1 MSSLE
6 TVAPFAEIVA
16 AVNQAGGQSSRL
28 CYQCGKCDVVC
39 PWNRVRDF
47 SIRKVVREASLG
59 LSEIGLD
66 DIWRCTTC
74 GTCPS
79 QCPRGVGQ
87 IEVSVAVR
95 RVATSYGEFAGSAR
109 KVRAAAASLTS
120 VGNPLSQDR
129 SRRVTWAN
137 GLGVKPFAE
146 GMELL
151 FFVGCYGSF
160 DPRVRKISVAVTKI
174 LQRAGVDFGILGN
187 DESCCGESIRKAGN
201 EEVFRAL
208 AKANIKAFID
218 RGVKRI
224 LVASPHCYHA
234 FKRDY
239 AEFMVHFEVVHLSEL
254 VAELV
259 ANGRLKLTRPLD
271 KKVTYHD
278 PCYLGRHNGIYDQP
292 RSVLGKVPGLELVEM
307 PDRRQDS
314 LCCGGGGGRIWMETP
329 KGERFADL
337 RLAQA
342 RETGASMLVTSCPY
356 CISNF
361 EDSRFSVAGGDTL
374 EIKDLAEVVADSLD
388 GVAAS

>member
-1 MSSLE
+1 ME

-16 AVNQAGGQSSRL
+16 AVRQAGGESSQL
-28 CYQCGKCDVVC
+28 CFQCGKCDVVC

-47 SIRKVVREASLG
+47 SIRRVVREASLG

-74 GTCPS
+74 GTCPA

-95 RVATSYGEFAGSAR
+95 RIATEYGEFAGSA
-109 KVRAAAASLTS
+109 KKIRAAGMSLAS

-129 SRRVTWAN
+129 SKRAAWAD
-137 GLGVKPFAE
+137 GLGVKPYTE

-160 DPRVRKISVAVTKI
+160 DPRVRKVSVAVAKI
-174 LQRAGVDFGILGN
+174 LQRAGVNFGILGS
-187 DESCCGESIRKAGN
+187 DEQCCGESIRKAGN

-218 RGVKRI
+218 RGVRRI
-224 LVASPHCYHA
+224 LVASPHCYQA
-234 FKRDY
+234 FKHDY
-239 AEFMVHFEVVHLSEL
+239 AEFMVHFEVVHLAEL
-254 VAELV
+254 LAELV
-259 ANGRLKLTRPLD
+259 ADGRLKLTRPLP
-271 KKVTYHD
+271 KRVTYHD
-278 PCYLGRHNGIYDQP
+278 PCYLGRHNGIYDAP
-292 RSVLGKVPGLELVEM
+292 RSVLASVPGLDLVEM
-307 PDRRQDS
+307 RDHRQNS

-342 RETGASMLVTSCPY
+342 HETGASLLVTSCPY

-361 EDSRFSVAGGDTL
+361 EDSRLGMADGDAL
-374 EIKDLAEVVADSLD
+374 EVKDLAEVVADAID
-388 GVAAS
+388 GVGTS

>member
-1 MSSLE
+1 MD

-16 AVNQAGGQSSRL
+16 EVSRAGGETSRL

-39 PWNRVRDF
+39 PWNRVRNF

-95 RVATSYGEFAGSAR
+95 RVATSYGEFAGPAR
-109 KVRAAAASLTS
+109 KVRAAGTSLASE
-120 VGNPLSQDR
+120 GNPLSQER
-129 SRRVTWAN
+129 GRRADWAR
-137 GLGVKPFAE
+137 GLGVRPFAE

-151 FFVGCYGSF
+151 YFVGCYGSF
-160 DPRVRKISVAVTKI
+160 DPRVRKVSVAIAKV

-187 DESCCGESIRKAGN
+187 EESCCGESIRKAGN

-224 LVASPHCYHA
+224 LVSSPHCYHA
-234 FKRDY
+234 FTRDY
-239 AEFMVHFEVVHLSEL
+239 PELMVHFEVVHLSEL
-254 VAELV
+254 LAELV
-259 ANGRLKLTRPLD
+259 ADGRLALTCSLGKR
-271 KKVTYHD
+271 VTYHD
-278 PCYLGRHNGIYDQP
+278 PCYLGRHSGIYDQP
-292 RSVLGKVPGLELVEM
+292 RSVLGRVPGLELVEM
-307 PDRRQDS
+307 PDCRQDS
-314 LCCGGGGGRIWMETP
+314 LCCGGGGGRIWLETP

-342 RETGASMLVTSCPY
+342 RETGASVLVTSCPY
-356 CISNF
+356 CLSNF
-361 EDSRFSVAGGDTL
+361 EDSRLSIPGGDAL
-374 EIKDLAEVVADSLD
+374 EVKDLVEVVADSLD
-388 GVAAS
+388 GVDAP

>member
-1 MSSLE
+1 LE

-16 AVNQAGGQSSRL
+16 AVRQAGGESSQL
-28 CYQCGKCDVVC
+28 CFQCGKCDVVC

-47 SIRKVVREASLG
+47 SIRRVVREASLG

-74 GTCPS
+74 GTCPA

-95 RVATSYGEFAGSAR
+95 RIATEYGEFAGSA
-109 KVRAAAASLTS
+109 KKIRAAGMSLAS

-129 SRRVTWAN
+129 SKRAAWAD
-137 GLGVKPFAE
+137 GLGVKPYTE

-160 DPRVRKISVAVTKI
+160 DPRVRKVSVAVAKI
-174 LQRAGVDFGILGN
+174 LQRAGVNFGILGS
-187 DESCCGESIRKAGN
+187 DEQCCGESIRKAGN

-218 RGVKRI
+218 RGVRRI
-224 LVASPHCYHA
+224 LVASPHCYQA
-234 FKRDY
+234 FKHDY
-239 AEFMVHFEVVHLSEL
+239 AEFMVHFEVVHLAEL
-254 VAELV
+254 LAELV
-259 ANGRLKLTRPLD
+259 ADGRLKLTRPLP
-271 KKVTYHD
+271 KRVTYHD
-278 PCYLGRHNGIYDQP
+278 PCYLGRHNGIYDAP
-292 RSVLGKVPGLELVEM
+292 RSVLASVPGLDLVEM
-307 PDRRQDS
+307 RDHRQNS

-342 RETGASMLVTSCPY
+342 HETGASLLVTSCPY

-361 EDSRFSVAGGDTL
+361 EDSRLGMADGDAL
-374 EIKDLAEVVADSLD
+374 EVKDLAEVVADAID
-388 GVAAS
+388 GVGTS

>member
-1 MSSLE
+1 ME

-16 AVNQAGGQSSRL
+16 AVSRAGGQSSRL

-47 SIRKVVREASLG
+47 SIRKLVREASLG

-95 RVATSYGEFAGSAR
+95 RIATSYGEFAGSAR
-109 KVRAAAASLTS
+109 KARAAGMSLASE
-120 VGNPLSQDR
+120 GNPLSQER
-129 SRRVTWAN
+129 NRRDGWAN

-160 DPRVRKISVAVTKI
+160 DPRIRKVSAAVAKI
-174 LQRAGVDFGILGN
+174 LRRAGVDFGILGN

-224 LVASPHCYHA
+224 LVSSPHCYHA

-239 AEFMVHFEVVHLSEL
+239 SEFMVHFEVVHLSEL

-259 ANGRLKLTRPLD
+259 ADGRLKPTRPLG

-307 PDRRQDS
+307 RDSRQNS

-329 KGERFADL
+329 KSERFADL

-361 EDSRFSVAGGDTL
+361 EDSRLSVAGGDAL
-374 EIKDLAEVVADSLD
+374 EVKDLAEVVADSLD
-388 GVAAS
+388 GVEAS

>member
-1 MSSLE
+1 MSTLE
-6 TVAPFAEIVA
+6 TVAPFAEIVE
-16 AVNQAGGQSSRL
+16 AVSRAGGESSRL
-28 CYQCGKCDVVC
+28 CFQCGKCDVVC

-47 SIRKVVREASLG
+47 SIRRVVREASLG

-74 GTCPS
+74 GTCPAA
-79 QCPRGVGQ
+79 CPRGVGQ

-95 RVATSYGEFAGSAR
+95 RIATEYGEFAGSA
-109 KVRAAAASLTS
+109 KKIRAAGTSLASE
-120 VGNPLSQDR
+120 GNPLSQDR
-129 SRRVTWAN
+129 GRRAAWAD

-160 DPRVRKISVAVTKI
+160 DPRVRKVSAAIAKI
-174 LQRAGVDFGILGN
+174 LQRAGVTFGILGN
-187 DESCCGESIRKAGN
+187 DESCCGESIRKGGN

-224 LVASPHCYHA
+224 LVASPHCYQA
-234 FKRDY
+234 FAHDY
-239 AEFMVHFEVVHLSEL
+239 GEFMVHFEVVHLSEL
-254 VAELV
+254 LAELV
-259 ANGRLKLTRPLD
+259 ADGRLALTRPLD
-271 KKVTYHD
+271 QRVTYHD

-307 PDRRQDS
+307 RDHRKDS

-337 RLAQA
+337 RIEQA
-342 RETGASMLVTSCPY
+342 KETGATMLVTSCPY

-361 EDSRFSVAGGDTL
+361 EDSRLAVAGGDAL
-374 EIKDLAEVVADSLD
+374 VIKDLAEVVADSLG
-388 GVAAS
+388 GVEAS

>member
-1 MSSLE
+1 MD

-16 AVNQAGGQSSRL
+16 AVTQAGGTTSRL

-47 SIRKVVREASLG
+47 SIRRIVREASLG
-59 LSEIGLD
+59 LSEIGQD

-74 GTCPS
+74 GMCPS

-87 IEVSVAVR
+87 IEVGVAVR
-95 RVATSYGEFAGSAR
+95 RIATSYGEFAGSA
-109 KVRAAAASLTS
+109 KKIRAAGISLASD
-120 VGNPLSQDR
+120 GNPLSQER
-129 SRRVTWAN
+129 GRRDAWAS
-137 GLGVKPFAE
+137 GLGVKPYAE

-160 DPRVRKISVAVTKI
+160 DPRIRRVSAAVAKI
-174 LQRAGVDFGILGN
+174 LQRAGVEFGILGN
-187 DESCCGESIRKAGN
+187 DEQCCGESIRKAGN
-201 EEVFRAL
+201 EDVFRSL

-218 RGVKRI
+218 RGVRRI
-224 LVASPHCYHA
+224 LVASPHCYQA

-254 VAELV
+254 LGELV
-259 ANGRLKLTRPLD
+259 KDGRLKLTRPLD

-292 RSVLGKVPGLELVEM
+292 RRVLGAVPGLDLVEM
-307 PDRRQDS
+307 RDHHQNS

-329 KGERFADL
+329 KAERFADL

-361 EDSRFSVAGGDTL
+361 EDSRLSVAGGDAM
-374 EIKDLAEVVADSLD
+374 EVKDLAEVVADSLD
-388 GVAAS
+388 GAEAS

>member
-1 MSSLE
+1 LD

-16 AVNQAGGQSSRL
+16 AVTQAGGTTSRL

-47 SIRKVVREASLG
+47 SIRRIVREASLG
-59 LSEIGLD
+59 LSEIGQD

-74 GTCPS
+74 GMCPS

-87 IEVSVAVR
+87 IEVGVAVR
-95 RVATSYGEFAGSAR
+95 RIATSYGEFAGSA
-109 KVRAAAASLTS
+109 KKIRAAGISLASD
-120 VGNPLSQDR
+120 GNPLSQER
-129 SRRVTWAN
+129 GRRDAWAS
-137 GLGVKPFAE
+137 GLGVKPYAE

-160 DPRVRKISVAVTKI
+160 DPRIRRVSAAVAKI
-174 LQRAGVDFGILGN
+174 LQRAGVEFGILGN
-187 DESCCGESIRKAGN
+187 DEQCCGESIRKAGN
-201 EEVFRAL
+201 EDVFRSL

-218 RGVKRI
+218 RGVRRI
-224 LVASPHCYHA
+224 LVASPHCYQA

-254 VAELV
+254 LGELV
-259 ANGRLKLTRPLD
+259 KDGRLKLTRPLD

-292 RSVLGKVPGLELVEM
+292 RRVLGAVPGLDLVEM
-307 PDRRQDS
+307 RDHHQNS

-329 KGERFADL
+329 KAERFADL

-361 EDSRFSVAGGDTL
+361 EDSRLSVAGGDAM
-374 EIKDLAEVVADSLD
+374 EVKDLAEVVADSLD
-388 GVAAS
+388 GAEAS